1 VNVLRT
7 WALVGALAAA
17 IGGGWALAEW
27 MMARWQ
33 DRHGEFAEVVRRDRA
48 MGALRNMDR
57 R

>member
-1 VNVLRT
+1 MNVLRT